1 MQSIIYI
8 QYSVKLYRKLILS
21 FFGIIF
27 TTLSTLSTF
36 AATDTGVVSKVI
48 KQFGAGVNIS
58 HFEQY
63 WKTPEDIYKEDIT
76 EKIKAISAKGF
87 KTIRLPIA
95 FDMYLQPDGYNFQ
108 ISMIQKL
115 KEVLTLT
122 YSLQMKLII
131 TYHYGKLN
139 DSNYDNGEVD
149 RIIAM
154 WKQLQYLFKGNAYQ
168 ELFFDLYNEP
178 TLSEDKWKT
187 SITKMVTEIRKEDSQ
202 RIYIVGGTDYNSE
215 NELMQ
220 LGKIPDN
227 KLIYTFHYYEPFIFT
242 HQGAEWTGSRTKLTG
257 LPFPY
262 KRRKMPKML
271 AEAKGTDTEKDYLK
285 YNIEADDQ
293 YLRDRMRQIASY
305 CVVHQMPLLCTEAG
319 VIKDVDNKYRKRY
332 LKALTNAFDEFYIHA
347 VLWEYDQ
354 RFALEGDKISVL
366 SALKKWIRRSKK
378 Y

>member
-63 WKTPEDIYKEDIT
+63 WKTPENIYKEDIT
-76 EKIKAISAKGF
+76 EKIKVISAKGF

-154 WKQLQYLFKGNAYQ
+154 
-168 ELFFDLYNEP
+168 
-178 TLSEDKWKT
+178 
-187 SITKMVTEIRKEDSQ
+187 
-202 RIYIVGGTDYNSE
+202 
-215 NELMQ
+215 
-220 LGKIPDN
+220 
-227 KLIYTFHYYEPFIFT
+227 
-242 HQGAEWTGSRTKLTG
+242 
-257 LPFPY
+257 
-262 KRRKMPKML
+262 
-271 AEAKGTDTEKDYLK
+271 
-285 YNIEADDQ
+285 
-293 YLRDRMRQIASY
+293 
-305 CVVHQMPLLCTEAG
+305 
-319 VIKDVDNKYRKRY
+319 
-332 LKALTNAFDEFYIHA
+332 
-347 VLWEYDQ
+347 
-354 RFALEGDKISVL
+354 
-366 SALKKWIRRSKK
+366 
-378 Y
+378 